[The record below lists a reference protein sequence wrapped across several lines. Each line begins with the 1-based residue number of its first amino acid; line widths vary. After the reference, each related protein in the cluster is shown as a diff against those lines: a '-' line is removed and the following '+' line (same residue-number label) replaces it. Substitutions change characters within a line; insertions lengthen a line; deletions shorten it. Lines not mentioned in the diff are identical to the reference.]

1 MCLLNP
7 QSHPFSPVG
16 DSLGT
21 RRRHHL
27 DKYSTCKLA
36 LAMQEHPYINS
47 RITIIATITTVNF
60 LHPTQWKFHCPSES
74 GLSPTHTTIQSENSM
89 DLTFLAS
96 IHRSHSAL
104 DGTFGTHNPAH
115 KREKHNWLQSFVH
128 IVITCW
134 ALCEHPHKFSW
145 HFGPLFQPPLLPH
158 EAIFNF

>member
-1 MCLLNP
+1 M
-7 QSHPFSPVG
+7 SF
-16 DSLGT
+16 
-21 RRRHHL
+21 HL
-27 DKYSTCKLA
+27 DCNFLKSRLTIFHDHVSAESSKSSFLASRRLTGHKEETSLRQIQTCKLA

-74 GLSPTHTTIQSENSM
+74 GLRPTHTTIQSENSM

-115 KREKHNWLQSFVH
+115 KREKHNSLQSFVH
-128 IVITCW
+128 IVITC
-134 ALCEHPHKFSW
+134 
-145 HFGPLFQPPLLPH
+145 
-158 EAIFNF
+158 